1 MAEFIQIFIAIAVKA
16 MQSFEVYQ
24 ISSVYQRRDLDFI
37 VIWRER
43 AAHDYCIELAYQV
56 GLQPIGDGFILIDS

>member
-1 MAEFIQIFIAIAVKA
+1 MLFLQNYKFLQIDRFL
-16 MQSFEVYQ
+16 Q
-24 ISSVYQRRDLDFI
+24 II